1 MEQAELRRKDL
12 QNRYCPQSL
21 SQYDLDSPMRLFFIN
36 VIENPWFDRS
46 IISLI
51 ALNSCFLGM
60 IDYTWKEGD
69 DREKPLGN
77 ELADKSEI
85 YFTVFFTIECL
96 SKIIAM
102 GVIFHKKCYL
112 RDGWN
117 WLDFIVV
124 ITSLIQSLPGMSNV
138 SALRTFRLFR
148 PLRSLSAF
156 PAMRVLVST
165 LFQSF

>member
-1 MEQAELRRKDL
+1 
-12 QNRYCPQSL
+12 
-21 SQYDLDSPMRLFFIN
+21 
-36 VIENPWFDRS
+36 
-46 IISLI
+46 
-51 ALNSCFLGM
+51 
-60 IDYTWKEGD
+60 
-69 DREKPLGN
+69 
-77 ELADKSEI
+77 
-85 YFTVFFTIECL
+85 
-96 SKIIAM
+96 M
-102 GVIFHKKCYL
+102 GVIFHEKCYL

-165 LFQSF
+165 LFQSFKQLINILILDMFFILTFSLFGLQMWSGIIHYRCRQTPHPVDGDWLMVEGETRVCGALYQCPAGTYCGSLYETKLMINGTLMEFELSEEVK